1 MDQWKQRCRW
11 KGRLVACRSGGRRR
25 APGKDEVPL
34 PPASGEVNE
43 GRRRGL
49 AGRTTRAVDARFGG
63 WSAVAGLRGGRWAP
77 PPPEGTPNRRRRARQ
92 NPSAAGVG
100 QEREEARVGSES
112 DRGVGGKEKRRGTP
126 ISGGIAGNFYE
137 TSTLT
142 AGKSTSRV
150 AVENE
155 LQKSCFCGSRG
166 LEAHPF
172 GLAFDFS

>member
-1 MDQWKQRCRW
+1 MQVEGESEELAHQIW

-25 APGKDEVPL
+25 ASGKDEVPL

-63 WSAVAGLRGGRWAP
+63 WSAAAGLRGGRWAA
-77 PPPEGTPNRRRRARQ
+77 PPPEGTPDHRRRARQ

-100 QEREEARVGSES
+100 QEQEEARVGSES

-126 ISGGIAGNFYE
+126 ICGGIAGKFCE
-137 TSTLT
+137 TSALT

-155 LQKSCFCGSRG
+155 LQKSCFCGSRC

-172 GLAFDFS
+172 V